1 MRERQLYEVALVR
14 AGPEAAAAE
23 TTVVRLV
30 GLLPPHWTCA
40 QRLDAD
46 GITLL
51 VRVHPAGGTGPDD
64 GDRDPDGNA
73 VREWLARA
81 LGDGSLR
88 GWSAARP

>member
-1 MRERQLYEVALVR
+1 MRERHLYEVALVR

-46 GITLL
+46 GITL
-51 VRVHPAGGTGPDD
+51 VVSAAAGGAGPD
-64 GDRDPDGNA
+64 DGNA
-73 VREWLARA
+73 VRKWLARV
-81 LGDGSLR
+81 LGEDSLR
-88 GWSAARP
+88 GWRAAGP